1 MNIHFT
7 PKSFDTNLVAQF
19 TDKST
24 GKLRRVFQY
33 EQPSK
38 NKHIDKTR
46 ILIQDLAQKG
56 KSWIVSDYEVY
67 DTKSGKV
74 VKSLKRDMTGEDSFV
89 STVKKENYLGNYDT
103 ISISHNNGKVE
114 KY

>member
-19 TDKST
+19 TDRST

-46 ILIQDLAQKG
+46 ILIQDLAQ
-56 KSWIVSDYEVY
+56 
-67 DTKSGKV
+67 
-74 VKSLKRDMTGEDSFV
+74 
-89 STVKKENYLGNYDT
+89 
-103 ISISHNNGKVE
+103 
-114 KY
+114 

>member
-7 PKSFDTNLVAQF
+7 PKRFDTNLVAQY

-33 EQPSK
+33 EQPSR
-38 NKHIDKTR
+38 NMHIDKTR
-46 ILIQDLAQKG
+46 VLIQDLAQKG

-89 STVKKENYLGNYDT
+89 STVKKENYLGTYDT